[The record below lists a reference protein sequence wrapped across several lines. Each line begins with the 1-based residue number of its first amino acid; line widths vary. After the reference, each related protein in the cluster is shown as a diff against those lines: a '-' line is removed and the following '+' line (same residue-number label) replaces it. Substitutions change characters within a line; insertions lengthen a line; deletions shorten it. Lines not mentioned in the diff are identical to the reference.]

1 MSFKSVHTRFMVVLL
16 PLFIVSFV
24 LLSGIT
30 YFIASSALRENA
42 RTIASGI
49 GHETASVIQSEVS
62 KILLPLQAIS
72 HNPAFASGDAK
83 AILPILNTLKKDVPS
98 MAQAFFV
105 TPDGKALR
113 ADGKTLDRHDREYFV
128 KAKETGKPY
137 IGKPFMGSTTKK
149 LQTMLLQ
156 PVKAN
161 DKVIGFLMASVNID
175 TLAKQSAQTKL
186 FETGY
191 TFITDADGL
200 VIGYEKAPALE
211 GHMDISKDKIES
223 NGEAIDPRLTGAFK
237 EATGGNKQTFTLFD
251 MPDGTGMLSV
261 VTPFELAGNTWTV
274 VAAAPISE
282 ADAPVRKMLT
292 IMAGVSTL
300 ILVVAVGVMIWF
312 AASITSPLKTLA
324 EACQQLA
331 NGDLRENDLQIDR
344 ADELGV
350 LANGFQ
356 SMRHTLHSLLS
367 SVRNQSEQVAAAS
380 EELTASAAQSSEAA
394 DLVANSI
401 TNIAQGVDTQAAA
414 ANDIQSTTGG
424 VSETAKAI
432 ASQTKRVAGEAGRA
446 KESIGMGRTSINDV
460 VHQMNTI
467 TSSTDSVRNS
477 IQKLSEGSEKIVSIV
492 ELITNIA
499 GQTNLLA
506 LNAAIEAARAGEA
519 GRGFAVVAEEVR
531 KLAEESGQSSQKIT
545 ELVKNNKADMEA
557 AVTASQQGSES
568 VRDGLAAVQSA
579 DAVFSSIVEV
589 IDRLVGEISKIATSI
604 QKMAEDSAAMLDAST
619 RISSISAANADEAQ
633 SVSAATEEQ
642 SASMSEIATASHNLA
657 SLATELQNEVNK
669 FKL

>member
-16 PLFIVSFV
+16 PLFIISFV

-30 YFIASSALRENA
+30 YYIASNALHENA
-42 RTIASGI
+42 RTIAGGI
-49 GHETASVIQSEVS
+49 GHETASRIQSEVS

-72 HNPAFASGDAK
+72 HNPAFESGDAK
-83 AILPILNTLKKDVPS
+83 AILPVLNTLKKDVPT
-98 MAQAFFV
+98 MAQSFFV
-105 TPDGKALR
+105 TMDGKALR
-113 ADGKTLDRHDREYFV
+113 ADGKVLDRHDREYFI
-128 KAKETGKPY
+128 KAKDTGKSY

-161 DKVIGFLMASVNID
+161 DKIIGFLMASVNIES
-175 TLAKQSAQTKL
+175 LSKQAAQTKL

-211 GHMDISKDKIES
+211 GVMDISKDKIAANDEP
-223 NGEAIDPRLTGAFK
+223 IDPRLTNAFK
-237 EATGGNKQTFTLFD
+237 EAVSGKKQSITRFEL
-251 MPDGTGMLSV
+251 PDHTVMFSV

-274 VAAAPISE
+274 VAAAPLGE
-282 ADAPVRKMLT
+282 AEAPVRKMLT
-292 IMAGVSTL
+292 IMLGISVL
-300 ILVVAVGVMIWF
+300 ILALAIGVMVWF
-312 AASITSPLKTLA
+312 SASITSPLKTLA

-331 NGDLRENDLQIDR
+331 NGDLRENDLNISR
-344 ADELGV
+344 EDELGI
-350 LANGFQ
+350 LANGFRA
-356 SMRHTLHSLLS
+356 MRHTLHSLLT
-367 SVRNQSEQVAAAS
+367 SVREQSEQVAAAS

-432 ASQTKRVAGEAGRA
+432 ASQTKQVANDANQA
-446 KESIGMGRTSINDV
+446 KESIGMGRTSITDV
-460 VHQMNTI
+460 VQQMNAI
-467 TSSTDSVRNS
+467 TTSTESVQDS
-477 IQKLSEGSEKIVSIV
+477 IHKLSEGSEKIVSIV

-545 ELVKNNKADMEA
+545 ELVKNNKADMDA
-557 AVTASQQGSES
+557 AVTASQQGSDS
-568 VRDGLAAVQSA
+568 VRNGLSAVQSA
-579 DAVFSSIVEV
+579 DSVFSSIVEV
-589 IDRLVGEISKIATSI
+589 IDRLVKEISEIATAI

-657 SLATELQNEVNK
+657 TLASDLQSEVNK